1 LGELSFSKTV
11 VRASPNICFSQK
23 WLFVSPRTFVF
34 LKSGSSCL
42 PERLFFSKTV
52 VRASPNVCFSQ
63 KWLFQPVETEKGI
76 PNEAYPFAFYN
87 DETTFIR

>member
-1 LGELSFSKTV
+1 MV
-11 VRASPNICFSQK
+11 VRAPPNGF
-23 WLFVSPRTFVF
+23 
-34 LKSGSSCL
+34 
-42 PERLFFSKTV
+42 
-52 VRASPNVCFSQ
+52 FSQ